1 MTPFDTVEYLVVDV
15 MSLSNNVVTAIKDAG
30 VVTVA
35 DMLSLDDD
43 TINDLDAEVTD
54 PNDPTKFITVP
65 LKKLEYSKLRRFG
78 AFNMYLCNLHNVTV
92 GLLDDSKYFNFT
104 AADWITFTYIRFL
117 LSLFKLLFLLL
128 LFLRLYHRLHRI
140 QRHRKNHLHMVLKR
154 ILTCTQHLKRHDIG
168 IPGTENYKAKPN
180 CMIVVMCLTPYM
192 SPLLRM
198 TLIYL
203 NCRKSLCILYS

>member
-65 LKKLEYSKLRRFG
+65 LKKLEYSKLQRFG

-92 GLLDDSKYFNFT
+92 GLLDDSEYFNFT
-104 AADWITFTYIRFL
+104 AADWITFTSTIHQI
-117 LSLFKLLFLLL
+117 SSVPVQTPVPTTAVPTVV
-128 LFLRLYHRLHRI
+128 LYRI
-140 QRHRKNHLHMVLKR
+140 QRHQKNHLHMVL
-154 ILTCTQHLKRHDIG
+154 
-168 IPGTENYKAKPN
+168 
-180 CMIVVMCLTPYM
+180 
-192 SPLLRM
+192 
-198 TLIYL
+198 
-203 NCRKSLCILYS
+203 

>member
-1 MTPFDTVEYLVVDV
+1 MLSAGTLITSYVVQVKLSILQFYLLNANAELSGSVITLVLILISGDCYIISMVPTTRGQKTSGMTLFDTVEYLVVDV

-78 AFNMYLCNLHNVTV
+78 AFNMYLCNST
-92 GLLDDSKYFNFT
+92 
-104 AADWITFTYIRFL
+104 
-117 LSLFKLLFLLL
+117 
-128 LFLRLYHRLHRI
+128 
-140 QRHRKNHLHMVLKR
+140 M
-154 ILTCTQHLKRHDIG
+154 
-168 IPGTENYKAKPN
+168 
-180 CMIVVMCLTPYM
+180 
-192 SPLLRM
+192 
-198 TLIYL
+198 
-203 NCRKSLCILYS
+203 